1 MTEVKMHFYSF
12 AGDARSEHLHA
23 FLLKIHE
30 YFFFIFTSFLVLLKI
45 YIFLRVAFSRA
56 EVVYFHSV

>member
-30 YFFFIFTSFLVLLKI
+30 YFFFIFTSFLVLLKNI
-45 YIFLRVAFSRA
+45 YFF
-56 EVVYFHSV
+56 EGGFF

>member
-12 AGDARSEHLHA
+12 AGDARGEHLHA

-30 YFFFIFTSFLVLLKI
+30 YFFFIFTSFLVLLKNI
-45 YIFLRVAFSRA
+45 YFF
-56 EVVYFHSV
+56 EGGFF